1 MAASYQT
8 NTGDVN
14 PLVEATDAVGTCA
27 PHWFEFAV
35 VGADGK
41 GFTVKD
47 TVLETEQP
55 FVALTV
61 TPYVSGA
68 TTLLAVG
75 LATVVELRFVAGLH
89 T

>member
-1 MAASYQT
+1 
-8 NTGDVN
+8 
-14 PLVEATDAVGTCA
+14 
-27 PHWFEFAV
+27 V